1 MSEINDLLNGT
12 ESEAVEVETVEAVE
26 PVETVETEVPAVT
39 EEVIPAATEEVEEV
53 PTGLEK
59 VELPSTEELQSQ
71 VETITKE
78 LNAYKTKAK
87 DEKTKRQ
94 ELEKKELPD
103 VYDDNFADSLLN
115 EAQQLAV
122 NERFNL
128 SEFMA
133 RKEFPDLDQKITAY
147 EALVESNPALQQ
159 QLISAASPY
168 HEMVDIVDKHE
179 RVSAMENIDEW
190 EAKKTAEIEQ
200 KVRQK
205 IEAEQAVRDGKVA
218 GLSPSLAK
226 VGSSPIAENTW
237 TGPTPIND
245 LIAS

>member
-26 PVETVETEVPAVT
+26 TVETVETEVPAVT

-133 RKEFPDLDQKITAY
+133 RKEFTAY

-159 QLISAASPY
+159 QLISAPSPY

-200 KVRQK
+200 KVRQQ
-205 IEAEQAVRDGKVA
+205 IEAEQALRDGKVA